1 MMQMGPH
8 PRAESE
14 VDVGEEVVR
23 FKPHLEANQPSAAG
37 HSTTAQPPVNEESPV
52 DPSCPA
58 EWIHSKAGMAE
69 ARGSAWLEGTKG
81 DGHPRLWTNRAREAA
96 RARREAHW
104 MTLGPLSAAGA
115 S

>member
-69 ARGSAWLEGTKG
+69 ARGSAWLKAQKATGTRG
-81 DGHPRLWTNRAREAA
+81 CGRTEHAEQ
-96 RARREAHW
+96 H
-104 MTLGPLSAAGA
+104 GPAGKPTG
-115 S
+115 